1 MVYHR
6 CALNVTRYE
15 VVVQEDHV
23 AQYLANR
30 YARPSLLAVALAFL
44 PSSLTF
50 PTTPP
55 PSRSPSS
62 YLARRCRCRDSCG
75 RHLRAFAEQGWLTLL
90 VKGARPARL
99 TYSYAPPPHHS
110 PR

>member
-30 YARPSLLAVALAFL
+30 YARPSLLAVALA
-44 PSSLTF
+44 
-50 PTTPP
+50 
-55 PSRSPSS
+55 
-62 YLARRCRCRDSCG
+62 LA
-75 RHLRAFAEQGWLTLL
+75 
-90 VKGARPARL
+90 
-99 TYSYAPPPHHS
+99 
-110 PR
+110 